1 MRGDSSAAPRARRG
15 FVAARAGRGKCEGE
29 KQIPPGK
36 GRALP
41 EKPHSFERKKKCKKK
56 KRKSLVSPRWER
68 GIKRAIHCRHSRKMM
83 EQGVDLHLGE
93 CRTKNTQGAKAG
105 TWWVHGKAL
114 TSAKRSPKNR
124 RKKQALKIF
133 LCCITSW
140 RKIQ

>member
-56 KRKSLVSPRWER
+56 KEKAS
-68 GIKRAIHCRHSRKMM
+68 CRLAGREESN
-83 EQGVDLHLGE
+83 EPF
-93 CRTKNTQGAKAG
+93 TAG
-105 TWWVHGKAL
+105 TAGK
-114 TSAKRSPKNR
+114 
-124 RKKQALKIF
+124 
-133 LCCITSW
+133 
-140 RKIQ
+140 